1 MTTLTTPVTQTLDA
15 RGLVC
20 PMPTVRL
27 GQAIRKL
34 SLGDIVEVWTDD
46 PGSQANMAAWTKN
59 TGHQLVASALE
70 GTVYK
75 YQVRRM
81 R

>member
-1 MTTLTTPVTQTLDA
+1 MDTVGAVETVDA

-27 GQAIRKL
+27 GQAIRRVA
-34 SLGDIVEVWTDD
+34 LGAEVELWTDD
-46 PGSQANMAAWTKN
+46 PASEPNMAAWTKN
-59 TGHQLVASALE
+59 TGHPLVSAWRE
-70 GTVYK
+70 GEVHK
-75 YQVRRM
+75 YRVRRG

>member
-1 MTTLTTPVTQTLDA
+1 MTTKTAPVTQTVDA

-27 GQAIRKL
+27 GQTIRKVNV
-34 SLGDIVEVWTDD
+34 GEIVEVWTDD
-46 PGSQANMAAWTKN
+46 PGSQANMAAWTRN
-59 TGHQLVASALE
+59 TGHQLVSSVVD
-70 GTVYK
+70 GGVHR

>member
-1 MTTLTTPVTQTLDA
+1 MTTPTSLTIQTLDA

-27 GQAIRKL
+27 GQAIRKMTV
-34 SLGDIVEVWTDD
+34 GDIIEVWTDD

-59 TGHQLVASALE
+59 TGHQLVSSSVE
-70 GTVYK
+70 GNLYK

>member
-1 MTTLTTPVTQTLDA
+1 MITDTIQKLDA

-20 PMPTVRL
+20 PMPTIRL

-34 SLGDIVEVWTDD
+34 NIGDIVEMWTDD

-59 TGHQLVASALE
+59 TGQELVSSQIE
-70 GTVYK
+70 DGVYK
-75 YQVRRM
+75 YQVQRKR
-81 R
+81 